1 MDPTAHQHIKL
12 NPGADLQGF
21 RQALRILTWSSI
33 PPHQISWGA
42 HSAPDLFGPSE
53 PAACGAAGKPIIL
66 PRCVGELI
74 QSVVCHS
81 EPRKYALLYELVW
94 RMQQGE
100 KRLIEVASDPLVY
113 RLDLMAKSVRRDLH
127 KMHAFLRFRQMD
139 DPKGD
144 EHFVAW
150 FEPDH
155 YVVEAAGPFF
165 VDRFA
170 SMVWTI
176 LTPKGSLHWDRK
188 ELRTGPP
195 ALRGEAPGADAF
207 EAGWRAYYESTF
219 NPARTNLQMMRQH
232 MPRKYWKNLPE
243 TRAIPHLVQTAALRV
258 EEMIERE
265 AVMPAKRNPA
275 RAVAAMAEQAPR
287 SLAELNRI
295 IEASEPFVEGS
306 NRAVLGEGPARADI
320 AFVGEQPGDQEDLQ
334 GRPFVGPAGKL
345 LDRAME
351 EAGIERKKTY
361 VTNAV
366 KHFKF
371 VQSGKRR
378 LHKSPTAAEVKHYRW
393 WLEKELDFVKPKL
406 VVGLGAT
413 AVHALAGKAMPVGR
427 NRGPAEFGDRKGY
440 ITVHPS
446 YLLRVPDEDSR
457 AREYKAF
464 VADLERIH
472 ALSARP

>member
-1 MDPTAHQHIKL
+1 MDPVAHQTIKL

-21 RQALRILTWSSI
+21 RQALRVLTWSDI
-33 PPHQISWGA
+33 PPHQITWSTHA
-42 HSAPDLFGPSE
+42 EPDLFGSAE
-53 PAACGAAGKPIIL
+53 PAAYGAAGKPIIL

-74 QSVVCHS
+74 TSVVCHIDP
-81 EPRKYALLYELVW
+81 EKYALLYDLVW
-94 RMQQGE
+94 RMQHGE
-100 KRLIEVASDPLVY
+100 KRLVEAASDPTVH
-113 RLDLMAKSVRRDLH
+113 RLALMDKSVRRDLH

-139 DPKGD
+139 GPNGD

-150 FEPDH
+150 FEPEH
-155 YVVEAAGPFF
+155 FIVEATAQFF

-176 LTPKGSLHWDRK
+176 LTPKGSLHWDTK
-188 ELRTGPP
+188 ALQSGPP
-195 ALRGEAPGADAF
+195 ARRSDAPDTDAF
-207 EAGWRAYYESTF
+207 EAGWRTYYESTF

-232 MPRKYWKNLPE
+232 MPKKYWKNMAE
-243 TRAIPHLVQTAALRV
+243 TQAIPHLVQTAASRV
-258 EEMIERE
+258 QEMIERE
-265 AVMPAKRNPA
+265 AAMPVKRNPA
-275 RAVAAMAEQAPR
+275 KAVAAMADQTPK

-295 IEASEPFVEGS
+295 IQASEPFVEGS
-306 NRAVLGEGPARADI
+306 DKAVLGEGPRHADI

-351 EAGIERKKTY
+351 EAGIERKKAY

-371 VQSGKRR
+371 VQRGKRR
-378 LHKSPTAAEVKHYRW
+378 LHQSPTAAEVKHYRW
-393 WLEKELDFVKPKL
+393 WLEKELDFIQPKL

-413 AVHALAGKAMPVGR
+413 AVHALAGKAIPVSK
-427 NRGPAEFGDRKGY
+427 NRGPTEFGDRKGY

-446 YLLRVPDEDSR
+446 YLLRVPDEDSK

-464 VADLERIH
+464 VADLKRVH
-472 ALSARP
+472 ALAAKS